1 MGCLDDAAVGLM
13 SCLGRLGR
21 RQVLIGV
28 HSSVIEEALAG
39 LFVVIEDA
47 ACVRNGSMLLKK
59 LPKKCCGI
67 KLRNNRIRQADP
79 LNQHCAFEADIES
92 IFPSEAAKIL
102 FQQHRS
108 YPERLME
115 SICIPVHPR
124 DRTLVGVLRLVRV
137 GTGAV
142 VKPLPCTR

>member
-1 MGCLDDAAVGLM
+1 
-13 SCLGRLGR
+13 
-21 RQVLIGV
+21 
-28 HSSVIEEALAG
+28 VIEEALAG

-102 FQQHRS
+102 FQQHRPNS
-108 YPERLME
+108 EVSACQLLCRV
-115 SICIPVHPR
+115 SGAQ
-124 DRTLVGVLRLVRV
+124 RTKYAQFEVSSF
-137 GTGAV
+137 
-142 VKPLPCTR
+142 